1 MSSNRI
7 SQNENIVTDIVII
20 GADRYV
26 EGRPY
31 FRFIYCGILKYA
43 HFAGFPITPGAI
55 IK

>member
-1 MSSNRI
+1 MRSNRI
-7 SQNENIVTDIVII
+7 SQNENIVTGIVII

-31 FRFIYCGILKYA
+31 FRFIYCDILRYA
-43 HFAGFPITPGAI
+43 HFTGFPITTGAV